1 MGVQMSVRGGEEVRI
16 CCAVCIWENYP
27 LASPDSHRLSL
38 LVYLYTTGCYRS
50 TDLRPHLNLR
60 GEFLNL

>member
-1 MGVQMSVRGGEEVRI
+1 MGVQMSVRGREEVRI

-27 LASPDSHRLSL
+27 LAFPASHRLSL

-50 TDLRPHLNLR
+50 TDLRPH
-60 GEFLNL
+60 